1 MTGSEKDLLFSRL
14 DDNIKRSER
23 GEIAYTAFLSPAD
36 LRTAEEYLLRCGR
49 SGLFFTSGGYAEAER
64 ARVFMI
70 PEYMYGVCDGE
81 DFPRRCQFDELTQTL
96 ADAVTVVEIRGSG
109 YRQLSHRDYLGSI
122 LALGVERDAVGDVA
136 VTGNFSAVAV
146 TSRRIAEFL
155 SDELKRV
162 ASDAVKLRILPQD
175 ERISVTRE
183 IKAINDTV
191 ASGRLDC
198 IISAL
203 TGMSRESAQNAIKA
217 GLVEVDHRSATAPDL
232 QLCPPATITV
242 RGYGKYILYEFAG
255 ETKKGRLRISAGKYV

>member
-1 MTGSEKDLLFSRL
+1 M
-14 DDNIKRSER
+14 
-23 GEIAYTAFLSPAD
+23 
-36 LRTAEEYLLRCGR
+36 
-49 SGLFFTSGGYAEAER
+49 
-64 ARVFMI
+64 
-70 PEYMYGVCDGE
+70 
-81 DFPRRCQFDELTQTL
+81 
-96 ADAVTVVEIRGSG
+96 
-109 YRQLSHRDYLGSI
+109 
-122 LALGVERDAVGDVA
+122 
-136 VTGNFSAVAV
+136 
-146 TSRRIAEFL
+146 
-155 SDELKRV
+155 